1 METKNNFDIANF
13 LVLNLSKE
21 IEGGMMIVQGTA
33 TFIPMA
39 ATSLAMKEKK
49 IELVGGFYSNPE
61 MSLKIPSTFCSE
73 NYSGGKAHLGLSG
86 FLDLL
91 QNRKVDLEFLRP
103 AQVDKFG
110 NINNTVIEE
119 YNNPKVRLPGGMG
132 IDDVMHF
139 IKKIVL
145 YIPNHNL
152 RTFVEKVDFKTSSG
166 WDKGKGPDKIITN
179 LCVFEFPDKNIT
191 LTAINPNYSV
201 EEVQKQTGFKF
212 KLAKEIKKMSLVD
225 EKQKELIESLDP
237 LGLRDL
243 EIKERRKEVLDKF
256 K

>member
-1 METKNNFDIANF
+1 MEIKNNFNISDF

-21 IEGGMMIVQGTA
+21 IEEGMMIVQGTA

-39 ATSLAMKEKK
+39 ATILAMKEKQ
-49 IELVGGFYSNPE
+49 IELIGGFYSNPE

-73 NYSGGKAHLGLSG
+73 NYSEGKSYLGLSG

-91 QNRKVDLEFLRP
+91 QNGKVDLEFLRP

-110 NINNTVIEE
+110 NINNTVIGE
-119 YNNPKVRLPGGMG
+119 YSNPKVRLPGGMG
-132 IDDVMHF
+132 MDDVMHF

-166 WDKGKGPDKIITN
+166 WDTGKGPDKIITN
-179 LCVFEFPDKNIT
+179 LCVFEFLDKEIT
-191 LTAINPNYSV
+191 LTAINPNCSI
-201 EEVQKQTGFKF
+201 EEVIENTGFKF
-212 KLAKEIKKMSLVD
+212 KLAKNIKKMILVD
-225 EKQKELIESLDP
+225 EEQRELIEGLDH
-237 LGLRDL
+237 LRLRDL
-243 EIKERRKEVLDKF
+243 EIKEKRNEVLDKF
-256 K
+256 R